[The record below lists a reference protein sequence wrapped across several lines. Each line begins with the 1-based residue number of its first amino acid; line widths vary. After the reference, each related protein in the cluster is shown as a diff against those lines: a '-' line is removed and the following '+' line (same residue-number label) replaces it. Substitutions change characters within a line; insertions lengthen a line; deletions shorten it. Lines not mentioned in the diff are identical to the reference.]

1 MTGRREEEGAGAYRD
16 KPAAAEPIDKEA
28 EQRELEEAGWER
40 IERLGKTVWRN
51 PHSGHLYPQGV
62 AIALLRAGRF
72 PEAAEEGAAD
82 ES

>member
-1 MTGRREEEGAGAYRD
+1 VTGRREEEGAGAYGD
-16 KPAAAEPIDKEA
+16 KPAAEPIDKES

-51 PHSGHLYPQGV
+51 PHSGHLYPQGA

-72 PEAAEEGAAD
+72 SEAAEEGAAD
-82 ES
+82 GS